1 MGRVL
6 MIPVA
11 VFLLG
16 APFVLTGYWVRVLTD
31 IFMYAILAQAWN
43 LIAGYAGY
51 PAFGN
56 VVFFGTGAYTTAILM
71 MKAHLPFLPSLLAG
85 GVFSLLY
92 ASVLGPPVLRLKGH
106 YFAIATVALDL
117 ATREVVFNMTGLTGG
132 GSGLTLPLSP
142 LSPKV
147 FFGGIYALMLAILL
161 LTVLVTFL
169 ISRSRFGY
177 GLRAIRAD
185 EDGAATLGVNT
196 TLYKTAAWALSA
208 LFTGLAGGVYVY
220 WTTYIEPSVV
230 FDMRIAAQFAIMV
243 FLGGAGT
250 ILGPV
255 LGAFVLVLLSDLL
268 WSRFLYLH
276 TAILGFIVVLV
287 VIFLPKGLMDFF
299 VTGRFGL
306 AYFRRN
312 LKEHRI

>member
-1 MGRVL
+1 MGRGLAVPL
-6 MIPVA
+6 A
-11 VFLLG
+11 VFLVG
-16 APFVLTGYWVRVLTD
+16 VPFLLTGYWVRVLTD
-31 IFMYAILAQAWN
+31 VFMYAILAGAWN

-71 MKAHLPFLPSLLAG
+71 VKVDLPFLVSLLAG
-85 GVFSLLY
+85 GLFSFLY
-92 ASVLGPPVLRLKGH
+92 AGLLGPPVLRLKGH

-142 LSPKV
+142 LSPKA
-147 FFGGIYALMLAILL
+147 FFGRIYFLMLGILL
-161 LTVLVTFL
+161 LTILVTL
-169 ISRSRFGY
+169 VISGSRFGY

-208 LFTGLAGGVYVY
+208 LFTGLAGGTYAY

-230 FDMRIAAQFAIMV
+230 FDMRIAAQFTIMV

-250 ILGPV
+250 VLGPV
-255 LGAFVLVLLSDLL
+255 LGAVILVLLSDLI
-268 WSRFLYLH
+268 WSRFLHLH
-276 TAILGFIVVLV
+276 TAILGFIIVLV
-287 VIFLPKGLMDFF
+287 VVFLPRGLMDFF
-299 VTGRFGL
+299 TGGRFDL
-306 AYFRRN
+306 ASLRRS
-312 LKEHRI
+312 LQEHRI